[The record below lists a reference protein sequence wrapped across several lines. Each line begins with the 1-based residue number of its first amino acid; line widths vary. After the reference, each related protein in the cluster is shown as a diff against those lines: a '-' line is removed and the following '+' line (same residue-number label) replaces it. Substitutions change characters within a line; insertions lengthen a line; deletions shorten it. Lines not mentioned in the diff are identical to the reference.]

1 MPGPYVPL
9 SQVRLSPQ
17 DQEGVSRTSI
27 RPDYLADETARARF
41 VREVRAGTR
50 DIGDAPWPRVN
61 GRAIGDPFDYVLGF
75 VLGILF
81 PCQVCCCGRRA
92 THRYAVSA
100 SIAVC
105 ALLVLVLT
113 NAARMATSRAW
124 LGALLFTAAA
134 ACFVVAIMQGQY
146 HIHALTAAE
155 RWREQAREMA
165 RPTPQ

>member
-1 MPGPYVPL
+1 MPRPYVPL

-17 DQEGVSRTSI
+17 DQEGVDRTYL

-75 VLGILF
+75 VLGVLF

-100 SIAVC
+100 TIAAC

-113 NAARMATSRAW
+113 NAVRMAGNRAW
-124 LGALLFTAAA
+124 LVALLFTTAA

-146 HIHALTAAE
+146 HIRALALAE

-165 RPTPQ
+165 RATPQ

>member
-1 MPGPYVPL
+1 MPRPYVPL

-17 DQEGVSRTSI
+17 DQEGVDRTYL
-27 RPDYLADETARARF
+27 RPDYFADETARARF

-75 VLGILF
+75 VLGVLF
-81 PCQVCCCGRRA
+81 PCQLCCCGRRA

-100 SIAVC
+100 TIAAC

-113 NAARMATSRAW
+113 NLARITSRPW
-124 LGALLFTAAA
+124 LAALAFALAV
-134 ACFVVAIMQGQY
+134 ACFAVAIMQGQF
-146 HIHALTAAE
+146 HVRALALAE
-155 RWREQAREMA
+155 RWREQTREMA
-165 RPTPQ
+165 RVTPQ